1 MKPRRG
7 HLLTGATFNGVIRID
22 PGLATVH
29 SMAGLTKISFVS
41 GHIPGALAEHFG
53 SISESLESLDDDVSY
68 RTGAVSP
75 DLAVVLAVFGFSVAN
90 ELVLLQR
97 DLVDVSGGEA
107 TTEHAWRI
115 SAGRLRSAA
124 RIDSSAFP
132 FGWALT
138 VPELALAAQST
149 GSAGIAFA
157 REGWR
162 RTAFV
167 MVGVSADTAYLQRL
181 AVMPTH
187 QGGGLGSMLTVAA
200 LQWAKRSGAA
210 KMFVNT
216 ETDNEAAIGL
226 YQRHGFNACEGKLL
240 VMERTAALR

>member
-1 MKPRRG
+1 MLK
-7 HLLTGATFNGVIRID
+7 GATFNGVIRID

-53 SISESLESLDDDVSY
+53 AISASLESLDNDISY

-75 DLAVVLAVFGFSVAN
+75 DLAVILAVFGFSVAN
-90 ELVLLQR
+90 ELVLMRREL
-97 DLVDVSGGEA
+97 DDVTAGVTA
-107 TTEHAWRI
+107 TEHAWRI

-138 VPELALAAQST
+138 APELEIAAQST
-149 GSAGIAFA
+149 GSSGIAFA

-162 RTAFV
+162 RTGFV
-167 MVGVSADTAYLQRL
+167 MAGVSAETAYLQRL

-187 QGGGLGSMLTVAA
+187 QGGGLGAMLTVAA

-226 YQRHGFNACEGKLL
+226 YVRHGFEVCDGKLL
-240 VMERTAALR
+240 VMERTAALK